1 MVRTTNPKNRS
12 STLLSTARKYIYQVI
27 NLKYIPCLFKITYG
41 LPQHQYSKLRQEY
54 WHPWKSNLIKI
65 WHNPFRCQEYLCIIL
80 LMTFAKPFKSPI
92 RTRKGLKFEGHRGA
106 GLLEAENTLRAF
118 KRAID
123 LDLDGVEL
131 DVYH

>member
-1 MVRTTNPKNRS
+1 
-12 STLLSTARKYIYQVI
+12 
-27 NLKYIPCLFKITYG
+27 
-41 LPQHQYSKLRQEY
+41 
-54 WHPWKSNLIKI
+54 
-65 WHNPFRCQEYLCIIL
+65 
-80 LMTFAKPFKSPI
+80 MTFAKPFKSPI